1 VKQKFHKF
9 IIQLIK
15 YCINNSILKYVEN
28 ISVLMPVK
36 NGSKFLS
43 EAMKFISQNILPND
57 EVIIVN
63 DNSTD
68 NTLELLTDWVRG
80 DSRIIVINNHSPG
93 LVNAL
98 NLGLQ
103 HCTNNWIARFDVDD
117 AYAFQRLS
125 KQRSLI
131 SPEKV
136 AIFSDYWVVSENGKF
151 LGKIPS
157 GVTNFG
163 VRISLLHGRRTPHP
177 SVIMNRDKVLKAGL
191 YKLDEFPAEDLG
203 LWLRLSTLGEFCS
216 VPEPLLFYNLRA
228 SSVTLTDRKLAV
240 IKRNHLIKNY
250 FMKNDRFLITPNE
263 YYDLVESYRK
273 LDDGFERYL
282 IFCSEVFLSRKYVI
296 VPKEICLNMLWSL
309 MYKSINKKGFKTYFH
324 IMHGILLRWWLRK
337 SFTKHG

>member
-1 VKQKFHKF
+1 M
-9 IIQLIK
+9 
-15 YCINNSILKYVEN
+15 EN

-117 AYAFQRLS
+117 TYAFQRLS

-131 SPEKV
+131 SSEKV
-136 AIFSDYWVVSENGKF
+136 AIFSDYFVVSENGKL
-151 LGKIPS
+151 LGKLPS
-157 GVTNFG
+157 GVTNIG

-191 YKLDEFPAEDLG
+191 YKVDEFPAEDLG
-203 LWLRLSTLGEFCS
+203 LWLRLSNLGDFCS
-216 VPEPLLFYNLRA
+216 VPEPLLFYTLRA
-228 SSVTLTDRKLAV
+228 SSVTSTKRKLSV
-240 IKRNHLIKNY
+240 IKKHQLLNSHFIKNG
-250 FMKNDRFLITPNE
+250 KFLITSSE
-263 YYDLVESYRK
+263 YDDLVESYRK

-282 IFCSEVFLSRKYVI
+282 IFCIEVFLGRRYVI
-296 VPKEICLNMLWSL
+296 VSKEIWQNMLWGL
-309 MYKSINKKGFKTYFH
+309 IYGSINKKGFKTYFR
-324 IMHGILLRWWLRK
+324 IMHGVLLRWWLRK
-337 SFTKHG
+337 SFTKGH